1 MVWEFPAVSQSR
13 VEFWKKPQ
21 FTQNGMWWF
30 TLFFGAFGLHHFYL
44 RSPQTGLIFMLMNM
58 FTLGYPWFYD
68 LIQLSKSGGND
79 LESLNK
85 YGLSHPW
92 GALGLAQGMWM
103 LPKSKDSDEQSPKA
117 SAPKPSAPNAPAP
130 NVPPKPSA
138 PNAPNTLPKPA
149 PNASAPNATDKPNP
163 TPNTNDP
170 TPPNTKKTMVG
181 GGKDEKDEAPDPIW
195 FLLYS
200 IFLPAAPLSHYIAGD
215 TNSAVSRF
223 LDLTIIPLGFL
234 FYYCAMLYDYFILFA
249 YPADLF
255 VAGTKRFFPFT
266 YLGMDAD
273 GHSERLT
280 GNSEIKPCPPDN
292 FVLTLLRIFFP
303 TFFSKVEAVKATAT
317 AVKENVIDEGA
328 KLVKAGVAVAA
339 LTSGPGTLGPLPMPG
354 AMPLPMPGAMP
365 LPMPGAIPLPV
376 PQMPMPM
383 PQMPGAMPQLGKDF
397 QTFKPDATGKM
408 VGYGTM
414 VGGFQPL
421 KPFWS
426 TLTPLDYTALT
437 AFGAVIT
444 GGILLSANRSANDS
458 PPDPRG
464 I

>member
-1 MVWEFPAVSQSR
+1 M
-13 VEFWKKPQ
+13 
-21 FTQNGMWWF
+21 
-30 TLFFGAFGLHHFYL
+30 
-44 RSPQTGLIFMLMNM
+44 
-58 FTLGYPWFYD
+58 
-68 LIQLSKSGGND
+68 
-79 LESLNK
+79 
-85 YGLSHPW
+85 
-92 GALGLAQGMWM
+92 
-103 LPKSKDSDEQSPKA
+103 
-117 SAPKPSAPNAPAP
+117 
-130 NVPPKPSA
+130 
-138 PNAPNTLPKPA
+138 
-149 PNASAPNATDKPNP
+149 
-163 TPNTNDP
+163 
-170 TPPNTKKTMVG
+170 
-181 GGKDEKDEAPDPIW
+181 
-195 FLLYS
+195 
-200 IFLPAAPLSHYIAGD
+200 
-215 TNSAVSRF
+215 
-223 LDLTIIPLGFL
+223 
-234 FYYCAMLYDYFILFA
+234 FYYFSFLYDYFILFF
-249 YPADLF
+249 YPADLL
-255 VAGTKRFFPFT
+255 VAGSKRFFPFT

-354 AMPLPMPGAMP
+354 AMPLPGAMPQMQMPGAMP
-365 LPMPGAIPLPV
+365 LPMPGA
-376 PQMPMPM
+376 MP
-383 PQMPGAMPQLGKDF
+383 MPQLGKDF

-414 VGGFQPL
+414 VGGSSPLERGSKPL

-444 GGILLSANRSANDS
+444 GGILLSANRSVNDS

>member
-103 LPKSKDSDEQSPKA
+103 LPKSKDSDEQSPKTSTPSPAPNA
-117 SAPKPSAPNAPAP
+117 SAPAPNAPP
-130 NVPPKPSA
+130 PPKPSA
-138 PNAPNTLPKPA
+138 PE
-149 PNASAPNATDKPNP
+149 PNATDKPNP

-170 TPPNTKKTMVG
+170 TAPNTKKTMVG

-215 TNSAVSRF
+215 ANSAVSRF
-223 LDLTIIPLGFL
+223 LDLTIVPLGFL
-234 FYYCAMLYDYFILFA
+234 FYYFAMLYDYFILFA
-249 YPADLF
+249 YPADLL

-339 LTSGPGTLGPLPMPG
+339 LTSGPGTLGPLPLPG
-354 AMPLPMPGAMP
+354 AMPLPMPG
-365 LPMPGAIPLPV
+365 
-376 PQMPMPM
+376 PM
-383 PQMPGAMPQLGKDF
+383 PQMPGPMPGPLPVPVPQPSPDF
-397 QTFKPDATGKM
+397 QSFQADATGKM
-408 VGYGTM
+408 VGHGTM
-414 VGGFQPL
+414 VGGSSPLKSGFQPL
-421 KPFWS
+421 KRGSKSLESFWS
-426 TLTPLDYTALT
+426 TLTILDYTALT

-444 GGILLSANRSANDS
+444 GGILLSANRSVNDS